1 MEVKNQLQQIADRI
15 KYLRD
20 ILDMS
25 ALDLAKAI
33 DMPLELYNSYEN
45 CEKDIPI
52 SMIYNV
58 AAVMGVD
65 PTELLTG
72 ESPRMD
78 TYAVT
83 RKGAGVGVER
93 SQGYAFE
100 SLAYNFRGRNKE
112 PMIVTISPS
121 EGKPQ
126 LVSHG
131 GQEFNYVLEGT
142 VGVTIGGKEIILN
155 EGDSV
160 YFDPAIPHGQFAVG
174 GVARFLTVI
183 DKE

>member
-1 MEVKNQLQQIADRI
+1 
-15 KYLRD
+15 
-20 ILDMS
+20 
-25 ALDLAKAI
+25 
-33 DMPLELYNSYEN
+33 
-45 CEKDIPI
+45 
-52 SMIYNV
+52 
-58 AAVMGVD
+58 
-65 PTELLTG
+65 
-72 ESPRMD
+72 
-78 TYAVT
+78 
-83 RKGAGVGVER
+83 
-93 SQGYAFE
+93 
-100 SLAYNFRGRNKE
+100 